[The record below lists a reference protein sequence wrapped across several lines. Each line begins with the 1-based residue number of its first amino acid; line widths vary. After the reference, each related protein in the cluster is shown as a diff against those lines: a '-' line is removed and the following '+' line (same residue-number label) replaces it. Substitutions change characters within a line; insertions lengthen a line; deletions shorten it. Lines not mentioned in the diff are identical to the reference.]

1 MVRRITQR
9 CHGALILGACVLLL
23 AGVGCAHVN
32 QEQLATDL
40 DALRT
45 ELRAEQE
52 AQADELGGRIDG
64 VDARLDDV
72 ESRQAETARRME
84 QLEGDLQELEREMGV
99 TIQRLEEA
107 IAFSIPVHF
116 EFDSATLAGE
126 HTPVLDRFAH
136 VYTEYYGGG
145 LITVEGFTD
154 EAGSAAYNM
163 RLGKNRAEGVKSYLT
178 EVAGLDPQWV
188 RTVSYGESPERLVAP
203 GRFGP
208 DAGSENRRVV
218 LVIDQSAGA
227 PASGGS
233 Q

>member
-1 MVRRITQR
+1 
-9 CHGALILGACVLLL
+9 
-23 AGVGCAHVN
+23 
-32 QEQLATDL
+32 
-40 DALRT
+40 
-45 ELRAEQE
+45 
-52 AQADELGGRIDG
+52 
-64 VDARLDDV
+64 
-72 ESRQAETARRME
+72 
-84 QLEGDLQELEREMGV
+84 
-99 TIQRLEEA
+99 
-107 IAFSIPVHF
+107 
-116 EFDSATLAGE
+116 
-126 HTPVLDRFAH
+126 
-136 VYTEYYGGG
+136 
-145 LITVEGFTD
+145 
-154 EAGSAAYNM
+154 M

>member
-1 MVRRITQR
+1 MVRGIAER
-9 CHGALILGACVLLL
+9 CHGGPFLGACVLL

-45 ELRAEQE
+45 ELRAEQQ
-52 AQADELGGRIDG
+52 AQADELDGRIDG
-64 VDARLDDV
+64 VDARLDDLQ
-72 ESRQAETARRME
+72 SQQAETARRME
-84 QLEGDLQELEREMGV
+84 QLERDLQELEREMGV
-99 TIQRLEEA
+99 TIQRLESA
-107 IAFSIPVHF
+107 IAFNIPVTF
-116 EFDSATLAGE
+116 EFDSATLADE
-126 HTPVLDRFAH
+126 QTPVLDRFAD

-145 LITVEGFTD
+145 LVTVEGFTD
-154 EAGSAAYNM
+154 QAGSAAYNV

-178 EVAGLDPQWV
+178 EIAGLDPQWV